1 MKEEDMTLK
10 KSLKTL
16 VTLGAAALL
25 LTACSQTGTK
35 ESSKDL
41 PKVGILQYVEH
52 ESLTAARKG
61 FEKGLAAEGY
71 EDGKDIT
78 IAYENAQG
86 DQSNLQS
93 ISEKLIKG
101 NDVVLGIATPAA
113 QALVAATS
121 DTPIL
126 FTAVTDP
133 VSAKLVKS
141 MKEPGGMATGTSD
154 MSPIDKQ
161 VDLVQKVLPKA
172 KTVGIMYTTS
182 ERNSEVQVEEAQA
195 LFKKAGI
202 KVVTKGIS
210 STNDVQDTAKALMK
224 DVDVVFVPTDNTI
237 ASAIT
242 LLSDLSKETKVP
254 VVGGSA
260 DMVAGGVLF
269 SYGPDYEKLGEQTAK
284 LAVEVLKG
292 KKASSIAAEYPET
305 LDVVVNKDMAKALD
319 IDVSSIEEN

>member
-1 MKEEDMTLK
+1 MKKT
-10 KSLKTL
+10 LKTL

-25 LTACSQTGTK
+25 LTACSQSGNK
-35 ESSKDL
+35 ASSKDL

-52 ESLTAARKG
+52 ESLTAARQG

-71 EDGKDIT
+71 KDGKNVAIS
-78 IAYENAQG
+78 YENAQG

-93 ISEKLIKG
+93 ISEKLVKE
-101 NDVVLGIATPAA
+101 NDMVLGIATPAA

-121 DTPIL
+121 DKPIL

-141 MKEPGGMATGTSD
+141 MKHPGGVATGTSD

-161 VDLVQKVLPKA
+161 VELVQKVLPKA

-182 ERNSEVQVEEAQA
+182 ERNSEVQVEEAQR
-195 LFKKAGI
+195 LFKKAGM

-210 STNDVQDTAKALMK
+210 STNDVQDTAKNLMK

-237 ASAIT
+237 ASAVT
-242 LLSDLSKETKVP
+242 LLGDLSKEMKVP

-269 SYGPDYEKLGEQTAK
+269 SYGTDYEKLGEQTAK
-284 LAVEVLKG
+284 LAVKVLKG
-292 KKASSIAAEYPET
+292 KKASKVAAQYPDT
-305 LDVVVNKDMAKALD
+305 LKVVVNKDMAKLLNV
-319 IDVSSIEEN
+319 DVSSIEGQ

>member
-1 MKEEDMTLK
+1 MKKT
-10 KSLKTL
+10 LKTL

-25 LTACSQTGTK
+25 LTACSQSGNK
-35 ESSKDL
+35 ASSKDL

-52 ESLTAARKG
+52 ESLTAARQG

-71 EDGKDIT
+71 KDGKNVAIS
-78 IAYENAQG
+78 YENAQG

-93 ISEKLIKG
+93 ISEKLVKE
-101 NDVVLGIATPAA
+101 NDMVLGIATPAA

-121 DTPIL
+121 DKPIL

-141 MKEPGGMATGTSD
+141 MKHPGGVATGTSD

-161 VDLVQKVLPKA
+161 VELVQKVLPKA

-182 ERNSEVQVEEAQA
+182 ERNSEVQVEEAQS
-195 LFKKAGI
+195 LFKKAGM

-210 STNDVQDTAKALMK
+210 STNDVQDTAKSLMK

-237 ASAIT
+237 ASAVT
-242 LLSDLSKETKVP
+242 LLGDLSKEMKVP

-269 SYGPDYEKLGEQTAK
+269 SYGTDYEKLGEQTAK
-284 LAVEVLKG
+284 LAVKVLKG
-292 KKASSIAAEYPET
+292 KKASKVAAQYPDT
-305 LDVVVNKDMAKALD
+305 LKVVVNKDMAKLLNV
-319 IDVSSIEEN
+319 DVSSIEGQ